1 MEGKFKLE
9 RKVAIVISTYSQSDL
24 LKKCISSVKKNTDY
38 KNYRIYL
45 VDDSGTGK
53 IGGEIK
59 KLFRDIKIIINK
71 ENLGC
76 SKSYNAGIKESI
88 KDYNPE
94 YIIILNDDIEFVD
107 KKWLECVVSSGEKY
121 EKVGIL
127 GCRMLYPDRS
137 LQWVAKKGKIL
148 SFMKPG
154 HMKES
159 EEILKNQ
166 IVRDIIGACFVIK
179 RKVIEEIGLWDEGFS
194 PYYGEETDYCFRA
207 TKKGFYLMYVGETE
221 VIHHG
226 ASSTKKLLSEK
237 VWFIK
242 KRNAIR
248 LEWLNYNIPDIIKYT
263 FIHIGSSI
271 LSKNPFKKLKLLMNA
286 YKYNIKNYKE
296 IKQKRIERNSWS
308 KI

>member
-1 MEGKFKLE
+1 MKRKFKPE
-9 RKVAIVISTYSQSDL
+9 SKVAIVISTYSQSDL
-24 LKKCISSVKKNTDY
+24 LKKCIHSLKNNTSY
-38 KNYRIYL
+38 KSYRIYL

-53 IGGEIK
+53 IGDEIK
-59 KLFRDIKIIINK
+59 ELFRDVKIIVNK

-88 KDYNPE
+88 KDYNPD
-94 YIIILNDDIEFVD
+94 YIILLNDDIEFVD
-107 KKWLECVVSSGEKY
+107 KKWLDKVVSSGEKH
-121 EKVGIL
+121 EKIGIL

-137 LQWVAKKGKIL
+137 LQWVSKKGKIS

-154 HMKES
+154 YREES
-159 EEILKNQ
+159 KEILKNQ

-179 RKVIEEIGLWDEGFS
+179 RKVIEEIGVWDEGFS

-207 TKKGFYLMYVGETE
+207 AKKGFYFMYVGETE

-226 ASSTKKLLSEK
+226 ASSTKKLFNEK

-248 LEWLNYNIPDIIKYT
+248 LEWLNYNISDIIKYT

-271 LSKNPFKKLKLLMNA
+271 LGKNPFTKLKLLINA

-296 IKQKRIERNSWS
+296 IKQKRRERNSWS